1 MSQDELQEGV
11 QGIEW
16 ARAACRER
24 ELRGHE
30 IWDGAEP
37 GKERN
42 PEHGWSDDN
51 WIEEKRSSVSRFR
64 DCYLWLVGRSGSY
77 ICPKAGHVV
86 RDAGRNVLDLC
97 PGNPVCDLLNEL
109 LL

>member
-1 MSQDELQEGV
+1 
-11 QGIEW
+11 
-16 ARAACRER
+16 
-24 ELRGHE
+24 
-30 IWDGAEP
+30 
-37 GKERN
+37 
-42 PEHGWSDDN
+42 
-51 WIEEKRSSVSRFR
+51 
-64 DCYLWLVGRSGSY
+64 VGRSGSY